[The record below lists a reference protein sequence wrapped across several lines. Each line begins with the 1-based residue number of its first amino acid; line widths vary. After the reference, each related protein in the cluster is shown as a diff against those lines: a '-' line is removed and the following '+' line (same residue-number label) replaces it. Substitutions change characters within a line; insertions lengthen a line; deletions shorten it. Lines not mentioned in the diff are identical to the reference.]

1 MPKAGSV
8 SENDANSEPQL
19 QGSQAHIPRRRRL
32 RDAVRRALL
41 GSEERSLRASL
52 HAELTAPH
60 RVRAAQRAAFV
71 GGVLSLCLFQHI
83 AITRPH
89 DLGLLYSALLAPLLV
104 LRAAQFAQRKWLLFL
119 IDFCY
124 VVNAV
129 TLAHLWLAPSS
140 APLFRVA
147 FALANG
153 PLAWAIVLW
162 RNSLVFHSPE
172 RLTSLYI
179 HAVPPLVTYIQ
190 RWRLTPAPTFLECS
204 DCGPPGAAHLFAAP
218 LAVYVC
224 WQLFYFLATE
234 HPIPDCSRRGSAA
247 DRDGGRRCVLSDES
261 QETSLRWMVR
271 REAGG
276 VLVRTALALARRA
289 GLLAADEQFAVDSW
303 RTKLV
308 FALVQ
313 LAITVATLLLAWP
326 LFHSREL
333 HEVSLLLWFVVATF
347 NGSTFYL
354 RAAPTHAT
362 SKSGSVASDE

>member
-1 MPKAGSV
+1 MPGLTLPAAGTL
-8 SENDANSEPQL
+8 SENDAP
-19 QGSQAHIPRRRRL
+19 APHAAPHVPRRRRL

-71 GGVLSLCLFQHI
+71 GGVFSICLFQHVVL
-83 AITRPH
+83 TRP
-89 DLGLLYSALLAPLLV
+89 DDFGLLYSALLAPLLV
-104 LRAAQFAQRKWLLFL
+104 LRAVQFARRKWLLFL
-119 IDFCY
+119 VDFCY
-124 VVNAV
+124 VVNLV

-179 HAVPPLVTYIQ
+179 HAVPPLVTWVQ
-190 RWRLTPAPTFLECS
+190 RWQRWPAPAYLECA
-204 DCGPPGAAHLFAAP
+204 DCGPPAAPHLFAAP
-218 LAVYVC
+218 LAVYIC

-234 HPIPDCSRRGSAA
+234 HPIPDCSRR
-247 DRDGGRRCVLSDES
+247 RETDGGDGGPRSVLSDEL

-271 REAGG
+271 RESGG
-276 VLVRTALALARRA
+276 ILVRGALTVARRA
-289 GLLAADEQFAVDSW
+289 GLLAAGEQFAVDSW
-303 RTKLV
+303 KTKLV

-326 LFHSREL
+326 LYFSREL
-333 HEVSLLLWFVVATF
+333 HSAALLLWFAFATF

-354 RAAPTHAT
+354 RAAPTHAN
-362 SKSGSVASDE
+362 SGSVASDE